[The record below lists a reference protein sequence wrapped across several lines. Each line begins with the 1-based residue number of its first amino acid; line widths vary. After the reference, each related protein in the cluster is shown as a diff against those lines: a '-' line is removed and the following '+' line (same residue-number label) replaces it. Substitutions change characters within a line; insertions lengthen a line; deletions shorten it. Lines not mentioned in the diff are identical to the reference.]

1 MTTSLKMNTQPQ
13 TKKWAVPRTGYIY
26 KLQCKAQNGK
36 PLGLGCV
43 EASWDKFIYIGSTFD
58 KKKRCD
64 GHKYMCNTETKRGHS
79 RLVYKLI
86 RENGGFDN
94 WEMII
99 IEKKRCESSE
109 ELRKLEQMWIDT
121 VGPILNQAKAWVSE
135 EESLKTKHAGQKRC
149 YEKRREHYK
158 GKASDYYKNN
168 KEKVLKRMKKRNE
181 NDEEFKKKRKIYI
194 KEWREKKK
202 KDPEYMAAQKKKK
215 EKYKEKIECDVCGR
229 IVSRGNLSTH
239 KKKSIC
245 KPK

>member
-1 MTTSLKMNTQPQ
+1 MNTQPQ
-13 TKKWAVPRTGYIY
+13 TKKWAVPRAGYIY

-58 KKKRCD
+58 KKKRRD
-64 GHKYMCNTETKRGHS
+64 GHKYKCNTETDRSHNN
-79 RLVYKLI
+79 LVYKLI

-135 EESLKTKHAGQKRC
+135 EEALKTKHAGQKRC
-149 YEKRREHYK
+149 YENRREHYK

-194 KEWREKKK
+194 KEWWEKKK
-202 KDPEYMAAQKKKK
+202 KNPEYMAARKKKK
-215 EKYKEKIECDVCGR
+215 EKYKEKVECDVCGR